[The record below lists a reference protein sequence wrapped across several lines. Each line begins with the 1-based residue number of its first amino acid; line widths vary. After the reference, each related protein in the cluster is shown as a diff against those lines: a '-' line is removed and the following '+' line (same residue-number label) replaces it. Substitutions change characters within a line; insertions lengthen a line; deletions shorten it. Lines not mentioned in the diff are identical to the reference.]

1 MAFLEFNNSIVVYGG
16 RNDNKS
22 KSSVLNDVFF
32 LQVDTLTW
40 INVNFKS
47 KKKPSSRFSHACAI
61 EGSKMII
68 FGGVGS
74 KFGMEQ
80 SIEVIHFDPE
90 DLNRNFTNIL
100 K

>member
-40 INVNFKS
+40 INVDFKN
-47 KKKPSSRFSHACAI
+47 KKNPSSRFSHACAI